1 MKGIHLEELSLD
13 ELWTLH
19 EQIGS
24 MLRTKLEV
32 EKLALEKRL
41 AELGSQV
48 GTSSTE
54 IRRRR
59 PYPKVFP
66 KFQNPAHPS
75 ETWSGRG
82 KKPLWVRELLAAGK
96 TLDDFRILAA

>member
-1 MKGIHLEELSLD
+1 MKGINLEEFTLS
-13 ELWTLH
+13 ELWMLH
-19 EQIGS
+19 EQIGL

-32 EKLALEKRL
+32 EKLGLEKRL
-41 AELGSQV
+41 AELGRQV
-48 GTSSTE
+48 GTSPIE
-54 IRRRR
+54 IRRR

-82 KKPLWVRELLAAGK
+82 KKPRWVRELLAAGR
-96 TLDDFRILAA
+96 TLDDVRISAA